1 MVADSTTTITKPRPT
16 GARERSAKLT
26 TVVDHI
32 ADTIKDGV
40 RLGRYV
46 PGQRLIESDFLSE
59 TGFSRGPLRE
69 ALRRLE
75 ADGVVLLEKNRGAV
89 VRRYSRDEIRN
100 LYEVRE
106 LLETHAARLAARRV
120 VDDDA
125 AATRIE
131 GSRRRMRRTLVKDAI
146 AEYTRENTRFH
157 VLVAETSGNPWLER
171 IIEMLQLPVDRLA
184 VLHLVTLGASKSSL
198 SEHEEIIDAILA
210 GDAARAEKAMRVHL
224 RNSRKMVESLP
235 ERAFR

>member
-75 ADGVVLLEKNRGAV
+75 ADGVVLLEKNRGAM

-120 VDDDA
+120 VDDDVA
-125 AATRIE
+125 AARIE

-171 IIEMLQLPVDRLA
+171 IIETLQLPVDRLA

-210 GDAARAEKAMRVHL
+210 GDSARAEKAMRVHL